1 MIKAAAA
8 GLLLLFVAIIVI
20 IVPPVPVSAQ
30 VVQASVIAEKPLGEL
45 AVVREYYTSHSLGPE
60 SSGVS
65 VLDATCEQ
73 PNEVPIAGGFTVT
86 NSSDNNRLRI
96 YGSMPN
102 LTSSAWQVIVESVDD
117 RSTQNVIVGVN
128 VLCLQQQQQQQN
140 NTTTASPVTLED
152 DDDDEEATITS
163 SADDD
168 TDDDNS
174 GYYDNGN
181 GVDVDDGG
189 GDNSCHPSYPDDCIP
204 PAPPVLTCDDISAR
218 NFQVVGSDPHGFDG
232 DNDGIGCESGSG
244 SNAPDDYV
252 DDGGEED
259 VDYNESN
266 DDDNDNDND
275 NDNDD
280 GPSSSSGGSTTP
292 TTTDDDDDEETAEDE
307 EPETPQGDEVDEG
320 PIENNDDSAGDG
332 GNNNNGTSSD
342 S

>member
-1 MIKAAAA
+1 
-8 GLLLLFVAIIVI
+8 
-20 IVPPVPVSAQ
+20 VPPVPVGAQ
-30 VVQASVIAEKPLGEL
+30 VVQAPVIAEKPLGEL

-65 VLDATCEQ
+65 VLSAACEE

-102 LTSSAWQVIVESVDD
+102 LTSSAWQVIAESVDD

-152 DDDDEEATITS
+152 DDEEATITS

-174 GYYDNGN
+174 GDYDNGN
-181 GVDVDDGG
+181 GVDDDDG

-204 PAPPVLTCDDISAR
+204 SAPPVLTCDDISAR

-259 VDYNESN
+259 VDDNESN
-266 DDDNDNDND
+266 YDDDDNDND
-275 NDNDD
+275 D
-280 GPSSSSGGSTTP
+280 GGSSSSGGSTT
-292 TTTDDDDDEETAEDE
+292 TTTDDDEEEVVEEEDDEEEE

-320 PIENNDDSAGDG
+320 PIENIDDSAGDG
-332 GNNNNGTSSD
+332 GNNDGTSSD

>member
-30 VVQASVIAEKPLGEL
+30 VVQAPVIAEKPLGEL

-65 VLDATCEQ
+65 VLSATCEE

-86 NSSDNNRLRI
+86 NPSDNNRLLI

-102 LTSSAWQVIVESVDD
+102 LTSSAWQVIAESVDD
-117 RSTQNVIVGVN
+117 RSTQNIIVGVN
-128 VLCLQQQQQQQN
+128 VLCLQQQQN

-152 DDDDEEATITS
+152 DDEEATITS
-163 SADDD
+163 SADGDD
-168 TDDDNS
+168 NTDDDNS
-174 GYYDNGN
+174 GDYYDNGN
-181 GVDVDDGG
+181 GVDDDDDGG
-189 GDNSCHPSYPDDCIP
+189 EDNSCHPSYPDDCIP

-218 NFQVVGSDPHGFDG
+218 NFQVVGLDPHGFDG
-232 DNDGIGCESGSG
+232 DNDGIGCESG

-259 VDYNESN
+259 VDYN
-266 DDDNDNDND
+266 
-275 NDNDD
+275 DNDD
-280 GPSSSSGGSTTP
+280 GRSSSSGGSTT
-292 TTTDDDDDEETAEDE
+292 TTDNDEEEVEEDDDEE
-307 EPETPQGDEVDEG
+307 PEQPEQQQPEQLQQPPQQQQNE
-320 PIENNDDSAGDG
+320 
-332 GNNNNGTSSD
+332 TSS

>member
-30 VVQASVIAEKPLGEL
+30 VVPASVIAEKPLGEH

-65 VLDATCEQ
+65 VLDATCEE

-102 LTSSAWQVIVESVDD
+102 LTSSAWQVIAESVDD

-128 VLCLQQQQQQQN
+128 VLCLQQQN
-140 NTTTASPVTLED
+140 NTTTASTATLE
-152 DDDDEEATITS
+152 DDDEEATITS

-168 TDDDNS
+168 TDDNS
-174 GYYDNGN
+174 GDYDNGN
-181 GVDVDDGG
+181 GVDNDDG

-218 NFQVVGSDPHGFDG
+218 NFQVVGSDPHDFDG
-232 DNDGIGCESGSG
+232 DNDGIGCESG

-266 DDDNDNDND
+266 DDDDD

-280 GPSSSSGGSTTP
+280 GRSSSSGGSTTT
-292 TTTDDDDDEETAEDE
+292 TTTDNDEEEVEEDDDEE
-307 EPETPQGDEVDEG
+307 PEQPEQQQQPEQLQQPPQQQQNE
-320 PIENNDDSAGDG
+320 
-332 GNNNNGTSSD
+332 TSS

>member
-8 GLLLLFVAIIVI
+8 ALLLLFVAIIVI

-30 VVQASVIAEKPLGEL
+30 VVQAPVIAEKPLGEL

-128 VLCLQQQQQQQN
+128 VLCLQQQQQN
-140 NTTTASPVTLED
+140 NTTTASPVTLE

-266 DDDNDNDND
+266 DDND

-280 GPSSSSGGSTTP
+280 GRSSSRGSTT
-292 TTTDDDDDEETAEDE
+292 TTTDDDDDETAEDE
-307 EPETPQGDEVDEG
+307 EPETPRGDEVDEG
-320 PIENNDDSAGDG
+320 LIENNDDSAGDG
-332 GNNNNGTSSD
+332 GNNNGTSSD